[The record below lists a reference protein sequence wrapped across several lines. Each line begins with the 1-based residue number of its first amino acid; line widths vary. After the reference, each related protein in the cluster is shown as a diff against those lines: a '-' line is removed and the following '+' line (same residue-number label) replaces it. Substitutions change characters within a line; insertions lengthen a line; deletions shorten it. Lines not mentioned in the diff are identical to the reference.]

1 MVGDD
6 RAGMT
11 GQSDRLS
18 AWSALRLSGREEWVL
33 LLAGFDLMLLNF
45 LLVQQATNAFAHRE
59 LAVIVVSLAYFAGVS
74 LGYFV
79 SDRVTP
85 EWVRRLMPA
94 FLVSQMALLL
104 GVQAVHQAVRR
115 AGAAGAST
123 LGLPRDLGP
132 LAAGAVVFVW
142 LACGATALYA
152 VFLPLAVDGS
162 CASLRRSYS
171 IEVAGSLAALAALPF
186 LAAASRTLVVGAY
199 FLAFLGIA
207 AALARGRGRAAQ
219 AVMAVLVAT
228 FLVFHARWDASL
240 SAFYYAREY
249 RWKVRSVPL
258 IRYTA
263 YHKIEVLELANA
275 RALCLNGKRQF
286 VGSPRRAYSYFV
298 AEYPA
303 RRLGSPT
310 VCVLGCGSM
319 ATVGRIGGFS
329 PRVQIVDIDP
339 GVFEASRTYFR
350 EYNHLDELSNWS
362 FLADD
367 AKHFVATTGER
378 FDLVLHDIPPAR
390 NRQTALTYTDEFFRL
405 VKARLNPRGV
415 FSISSLTPFEES
427 EYGRRMLATLA
438 SVFERYF
445 ALVSDGSVYFYGGGP
460 AMEEPA
466 PGAALLALDP
476 AYADGVRVLSRAEID
491 AAVRGARVITIGNV
505 GDLIYE

>member
-1 MVGDD
+1 MGDD
-6 RAGMT
+6 RARIIDA
-11 GQSDRLS
+11 SDRPS
-18 AWSALRLSGREEWVL
+18 AWSALRLRGRGEWVL

-85 EWVRRLMPA
+85 ARVRHLMPA

-104 GVQAVHQAVRR
+104 GVQAVHQVVRH
-115 AGAAGAST
+115 AGTAGASA
-123 LGLPRDLGP
+123 LGLPRELGP
-132 LAAGAVVFVW
+132 LAAGALVFVW

-162 CASLRRSYS
+162 RASLRRSYS
-171 IEVAGSLAALAALPF
+171 IEVAGSLAGLAVLPF
-186 LAAASRTLVVGAY
+186 LAATSRTLVVGAY

-207 AALARGRGRAAQ
+207 AAVAGGRGRAAQ
-219 AVMAVLVAT
+219 VVMAVLVAT

-249 RWKVRSVPL
+249 RWTVRSVPL
-258 IRYTA
+258 IRYTP

-286 VGSPRRAYSYFV
+286 VGSIRRAYSYFV

-339 GVFEASRTYFR
+339 GVFEASSTYFR
-350 EYNHLDELSNWS
+350 EYNHLDQLRNWS

-405 VKARLNPRGV
+405 VKARLTPRGI

-460 AMEEPA
+460 DMAEPA
-466 PGAALLALDP
+466 AGAALLALDP

-491 AAVRGARVITIGNV
+491 TAVRGARVITIGNV